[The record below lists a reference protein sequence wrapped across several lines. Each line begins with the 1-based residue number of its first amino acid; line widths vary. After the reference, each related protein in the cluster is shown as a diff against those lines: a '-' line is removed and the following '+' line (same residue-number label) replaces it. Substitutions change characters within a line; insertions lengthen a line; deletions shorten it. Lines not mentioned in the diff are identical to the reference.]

1 MSSEVRGRLTA
12 RRGWLV
18 ALAGAALAIGSAGA
32 ALAQNQVINA
42 GTNAQ
47 QAADALNQNCADMD
61 PDKCNWDTTSVTKGW
76 GPPKI
81 VGDKLYNCSASA
93 EAETSTDATDTRGE
107 STSLSESVALQI
119 SVGLSE
125 FAQESTEFKAFS
137 NQTEGFSTGVGISSG
152 VPVSPGF
159 VGWTEAQVSSDLVTG
174 SLSITQGIHLTQVT
188 GIDLSFPTGS
198 LPASESTYNQAMTAQ
213 EIADNCAKVE
223 NLPAGTTSS
232 ARAAV
237 AARAA
242 RAATAR
248 VPREKP
254 FKLTICQARRGPDRC
269 TRRSVKGRLPERHN
283 LRRVTATLERS
294 GRVHARDKNRRGG
307 IRLTV
312 RRDIKAG
319 RYRLIVRKKPRM
331 VTTRNSQGKRYRA
344 IQHRIT
350 IIPVS
355 VRWRQK
361 R

>member
-1 MSSEVRGRLTA
+1 MSSEVRGRPAA
-12 RRGWLV
+12 RRAWLV
-18 ALAGAALAIGSAGA
+18 ALAGGALAVGSAGA
-32 ALAQNQVINA
+32 VLAQQPTVINA

-47 QAADALNQNCADMD
+47 QAADALNQGCADMD
-61 PDKCNWDTTSVTKGW
+61 KCSWTTKSVSNGW

-93 EAETSTDATDTRGE
+93 EAETATNATDTRGE
-107 STSLSESVALQI
+107 STSLSESIALQI

-125 FAQESTEFKAFS
+125 VAQESAEFKAFS
-137 NQTEGFSTGVGISSG
+137 NQTEGFSRSVGVSTA
-152 VPVSPGF
+152 VPVSAGF
-159 VGWTEAQVSSDLVTG
+159 VGWTEAQVNSDLVTG
-174 SLSITQGIHLTQVT
+174 SASITQGIHLIQVT

-198 LPASESTYNQAMTAQ
+198 LPVSESSYSQAMTTQ
-213 EIADNCAKVE
+213 EIADNCAQVE

-232 ARAAV
+232 ARAAMV
-237 AARAA
+237 ARAA
-242 RAATAR
+242 RAARAR

-254 FKLTICQARRGPDRC
+254 FKLTICQARRGPDGC

-283 LRRVTATLERS
+283 LRRVTATLERA

-312 RRDIKAG
+312 RREIKAG
-319 RYRLIVRKKPRM
+319 RYRLIVRKKPRT
-331 VTTRNSQGKRYRA
+331 VTTRDSQRKRYRA
-344 IQHRIT
+344 IQHRVT
-350 IIPVS
+350 IVPVT

>member
-1 MSSEVRGRLTA
+1 MSSEVRGRLIA
-12 RRGWLV
+12 RRVWLV
-18 ALAGAALAIGSAGA
+18 ALAGGALAVGSAGA
-32 ALAQNQVINA
+32 ALAQQQVINA

-47 QAADALNQNCADMD
+47 QAADALNQGCADMD
-61 PDKCNWDTTSVTKGW
+61 KCDWETTSVSKGW

-107 STSLSESVALQI
+107 STSLSESIALQI
-119 SVGLSE
+119 TVGLSE
-125 FAQESTEFKAFS
+125 VAQESAEFKAFS

-159 VGWTEAQVSSDLVTG
+159 VGWTEAQVPSDLVTG
-174 SLSITQGIHLTQVT
+174 SASITQGIHLIQVT

-232 ARAAV
+232 ARAAM

-242 RAATAR
+242 RAQ

-319 RYRLIVRKKPRM
+319 RYRLIVRKKARM
-331 VTTRNSQGKRYRA
+331 VTTRDGQGKRYRA

-350 IIPVS
+350 IVPVT